1 MNRVMTWLYGRVRV
15 RVECAFP
22 ERCLNWC
29 GANGIAF
36 HALERSGDTTVS
48 FTVSKNDW
56 ERLRGGCAAFDGQC
70 SVESRRG
77 APFALCKLKQRRAL
91 CIGIGAFALLLVV
104 NSFFIWD
111 YRVVGNETVPTEE
124 IIRQLEKNG
133 VRRGSFA
140 LFLKPQEICN
150 HILPEMPSLA
160 WLTVYVRGCRA
171 CVQVKERVP
180 KPVLQNEKQTSN
192 VVSRKAGVVTKVV
205 PLDGEAMVLPGQT
218 VLPGQLLISGV
229 VETKGVEKPSIASRI
244 YAGTG
249 EVWGRTWYTV
259 CAKIPLQYEVKGEVQ
274 KTFYGFGVQFGK
286 KTLKFHTKGS
296 SNLLCGYDKIV
307 KRTSGDFLSLTALPI
322 SWETETVKTYP
333 IETAKRTRE
342 EAEAIGKETL
352 MSYLIA
358 QVAPSGKIVSTRF
371 ATALQGDIL
380 LVTCT
385 AEGYE
390 QLGTVVPILME

>member
-1 MNRVMTWLYGRVRV
+1 MNRVMSWLYGRVRV

-36 HALERSGDTTVS
+36 HALKRIDDSAVS
-48 FTVSKNDW
+48 FTVSKSDW
-56 ERLRGGCAAFDGQC
+56 EILRRNASAFGGQC
-70 SVESRRG
+70 TAESRRG
-77 APFALCKLKQRRAL
+77 APFALCKLKKRRAL
-91 CIGIGAFALLLVV
+91 CVGIGAFALLLLI

-111 YRVVGNETVPTEE
+111 YRVVGNETVPTEV
-124 IIRQLEKNG
+124 IIRALEKNG

-140 LFLKPQEICN
+140 LFVDPQVICN

-160 WLTVYVRGCRA
+160 WLTVNVRGCRA
-171 CVQVKERVP
+171 CVQVKERIP
-180 KPVLQNEKQTSN
+180 KPTLQSEKEASN
-192 VVSRKAGVVTKVV
+192 VVSRKAGVVTKVI
-205 PLDGEAMVLPGQT
+205 PLDGEAMVIPGQT

-229 VETKGVEKPSIASRI
+229 VETKGVEKPSVASRI
-244 YAGTG
+244 YAGEG

-259 CAKIPLQYEVKGEVQ
+259 CAKIPLHYEVRGETE

-286 KTLKFHTKGS
+286 KTLKFHAKGS
-296 SNLLCGYDKIV
+296 SNLLCGYDRIV
-307 KRTSGDFLSLTALPI
+307 KKTSGDFLSLTALPI
-322 SWETETVKTYP
+322 SWETEQVQTYP
-333 IETAKRTRE
+333 IETAERTRK
-342 EAEAIGKETL
+342 EAEALGKETL
-352 MSYLIA
+352 TAYLSA
-358 QVAPSGKIVSTRF
+358 QVAPSGKIVSSHF
-371 ATALQGDIL
+371 SSAQQGDII